1 MSHPPIPPILASVI
15 ACIAA
20 AVPARGRATF
30 LDLLLGAAATK
41 SGHVTDAILASG
53 LARGWSTY
61 YWFLEQGRWSWLR
74 VWAALLDVL
83 TMLFRPAVWY
93 AVIDDSVVE
102 RVSTAA
108 PGSLTH
114 HNHNAKPNR
123 PKFLRGQGWL
133 CLAAVIER
141 NDFAVGAVPLLLR
154 LVRRG
159 TNRGKLRSAGL
170 LLHLL
175 GQRLGHARLADP
187 PRPGRRPHRD
197 RLRAP
202 RSRPVRCAEA
212 APQTPLGA
220 AAQVWRAA
228 DAGAGCGIA
237 GAPQRRDPLRQAGSR
252 ALSHLPG
259 CRAVPARAGG
269 AGGVGGTGAS
279 RPARQTTPAAIAD
292 LHRPSAVRT
301 AGDQRI
307 CQEMGGGVAV
317 QEPQARLWPEG
328 CTAAV
333 ASGADALGHRTGGRI
348 CDPADAGLHR
358 PGAPGRLGPARPL
371 ACARHPHRRANPG
384 RHRPDFT
391 RGRAVGL
398 YRGDLGKNRRRGIK
412 HKRIVSAA
420 RRQSRVSHPTPPSS
434 FRSRGANPAPRR
446 RNVAWK
452 LQIQILRPEI
462 PRRDRVTAGAF
473 KVGFEPFPGDGV
485 AKARIAP
492 VPILRIFRVE
502 IR

>member
-30 LDLLLGAAATK
+30 LDRLLGAAATK

-74 VWAALLDVL
+74 VWAALLEVL

-93 AVIDDSVVE
+93 VVIDDSVVE
-102 RVSTAA
+102 RVSTEA
-108 PGSLTH
+108 PGALRH

-159 TNRGKLRSAGL
+159 ANRGTLRSAGL

-175 GQRLGHARLADP
+175 GQRLGHVRLLLDAWFMRAWLIHRALTAGYTVIGCVRRDLALFDVPKPPRKRRQGRPLKYGARLTPERVAALP
-187 PRPGRRPHRD
+187 EHRSAQILYGKLEVA
-197 RLRAP
+197 RYRTCL
-202 RSRPVRCAEA
+202 
-212 APQTPLGA
+212 A
-220 AAQVWRAA
+220 AARFRRGRVVRAVWVELEHP
-228 DAGAGCGIA
+228 D
-237 GAPQRRDPLRQAGSR
+237 RRDKPRQQR
-252 ALSHLPG
+252 LLICTDPALSAPLVISG
-259 CRAVPARAGG
+259 YAKRWAVESLFRNLKHGFGLKDA
-269 AGGVGGTGAS
+269 
-279 RPARQTTPAAIAD
+279 
-292 LHRPSAVRT
+292 
-301 AGDQRI
+301 
-307 CQEMGGGVAV
+307 
-317 QEPQARLWPEG
+317 W
-328 CTAAV
+328 AAV

-358 PGAPGRLGPARPL
+358 PGAPGRPGPAPPP
-371 ACARHPHRRANPG
+371 ACAPHPPPRANPG

-398 YRGDLGKNRRRGIK
+398 HRGDLGKNRRRGIK
-412 HKRIVSAA
+412 HKRLVSAA
-420 RRQSRVSHPTPPSS
+420 RRQSRVSHLTPPSS
-434 FRSRGANPAPRR
+434 FRSRGANPAPRG

-452 LQIQILRPEI
+452 LQS
-462 PRRDRVTAGAF
+462 V
-473 KVGFEPFPGDGV
+473 
-485 AKARIAP
+485 
-492 VPILRIFRVE
+492 
-502 IR
+502 